1 MSTNTSLNHLL
12 LGFLLL
18 LFASLSFAQG
28 QTYKVVKDANV
39 RSGPSTD
46 FAKIGTVSK
55 GTLLTVLG
63 TTQSRKWYQVQ
74 MAGGVKG
81 YIYAPLM
88 APAQQTALPVVQ
100 PTNKAKTVAPK
111 AAAPVTVQKK
121 PMLKKPAAPTAG
133 TQTAQAAPKR
143 LAPKRVAPQQAAPK
157 ATAPQRT
164 LAPKTVQQ
172 PARTAAPTAKTPAPA
187 QAPAQSAEAQ
197 IAAAITQTLVN
208 TLVGTQQPATTA
220 QPAQQVQKPATVVS
234 QPGQVARVPTTP
246 AEQYEPEL
254 LTFYCD
260 QGVDQLFYA
269 TFEGE
274 TVFLQSADGSEY
286 FQLAHN
292 GADEYWDY
300 YADQTLVFA
309 VNFDNEAW
317 VSDAQGNRLFD
328 QCYGE

>member
-1 MSTNTSLNHLL
+1 MNVSTSLNRYL
-12 LGFLLL
+12 LGFCLL

-46 FAKIGTVSK
+46 FAKIGTVNK

-74 MAGGVKG
+74 MAGGVTG

-88 APAQQTALPVVQ
+88 APAQQATLPVVQ
-100 PTNKAKTVAPK
+100 PAKKATAPV
-111 AAAPVTVQKK
+111 AAAPAAVPRK
-121 PMLKKPAAPTAG
+121 PLLKKPASG

-143 LAPKRVAPQQAAPK
+143 LAPKRVAPQQAAAR

-172 PARTAAPTAKTPAPA
+172 PARTAAPATQAPAPA
-187 QAPAQSAEAQ
+187 LSAEAQ

-208 TLVGTQQPATTA
+208 TLVGTPQAASTTQQA
-220 QPAQQVQKPATVVS
+220 ATVVT
-234 QPGQVARVPTTP
+234 QPSQVAVVPNTTT
-246 AEQYEPEL
+246 EEYIPEL
-254 LTFYCD
+254 VTFYCE
-260 QGVDQLFYA
+260 QGVDELFYV
-269 TFEGE
+269 TYEGDSA
-274 TVFLQSADGSEY
+274 FLQSADGSEY
-286 FQLAHN
+286 VQLAHN
-292 GADEYWDY
+292 GEDEYWDY
-300 YADQTLVFA
+300 YANQELVFA

-317 VSDAQGNRLFD
+317 VSDAQGNRLLD
-328 QCYGE
+328 HCYGQYP